1 MKKTQSIEWERPILD
16 YRSPLTYELMM
27 EYLNVFSERYKNIA
41 VAYIGE
47 SILGR
52 AIPAVTLG
60 DPCTD
65 SGVLSVRADGMDCEE
80 LAAALSARG
89 VCVRAGLHCA
99 PRAHM
104 SAGTLKTG
112 TVRFSFSPF
121 VTDGQVDEA
130 AGILKDFLNSNRN

>member
-1 MKKTQSIEWERPILD
+1 MAFDNIKLEKGMYHEGNKPFTQVLEELD
-16 YRSPLTYELMM
+16 PSENYKGTALEGTDGLT
-27 EYLNVFSERYKNIA
+27 VFA
-41 VAYIGE
+41 GE
-47 SILGR
+47 
-52 AIPAVTLG
+52 AQ
-60 DPCTD
+60 

-80 LAAALSARG
+80 LATALSARG

-130 AGILKDFLNSNRN
+130 AGILKDILNSNRH

>member
-1 MKKTQSIEWERPILD
+1 MRRMRAALEGTD
-16 YRSPLTYELMM
+16 GLT
-27 EYLNVFSERYKNIA
+27 VFA
-41 VAYIGE
+41 GE
-47 SILGR
+47 
-52 AIPAVTLG
+52 AQ
-60 DPCTD
+60 

-130 AGILKDFLNSNRN
+130 AGILKDILNSNRN

>member
-27 EYLNVFSERYKNIA
+27 EYINVFSERYKNIA

-60 DPCTD
+60 DPSTD
-65 SGVLSVRADGMDCEE
+65 SGGCMSVLI
-80 LAAALSARG
+80 
-89 VCVRAGLHCA
+89 
-99 PRAHM
+99 
-104 SAGTLKTG
+104 TG
-112 TVRFSFSPF
+112 WSGSHRCCFCDS
-121 VTDGQVDEA
+121 
-130 AGILKDFLNSNRN
+130 